1 MKKSRSI
8 QNKKPRWLS
17 GMRQPFPRQ
26 IEKPYSTEK
35 GRNGYTREENK
46 RVLLQDIEDMYDV

>member
-1 MKKSRSI
+1 MKKVRNTQS
-8 QNKKPRWLS
+8 QKPRWLKS
-17 GMRQPFPRQ
+17 IRQSFPRQ

-35 GRNGYTREENK
+35 GRNGYTREENR